1 MNSTQQICDG
11 CAVGIYN
18 DIQEGLVMAE
28 CKEKP
33 LDFQNVVHQLHDKF
47 EQEVQIDLQEL
58 RNKSKLAAVDGLKS
72 KDQLVR
78 VGDGYYRAEYILD
91 YLPTLT
97 GSLKFSQQGY
107 SNSCKSL
114 LVEGDNGCVLI
125 LPVRPSD
132 KSILQSV
139 CAY

>member
-1 MNSTQQICDG
+1 MKEYGEVIENVDLKKYNSY
-11 CAVGIYN
+11 GIGGHARYL
-18 DIQEGLVMAE
+18 I
-28 CKEKP
+28 KP
-33 LDFQNVVHQLHDKF
+33 SSTA
-47 EQEVQIDLQEL
+47 DLQEL

-132 KSILQSV
+132 KSMPQSV

>member
-1 MNSTQQICDG
+1 
-11 CAVGIYN
+11 
-18 DIQEGLVMAE
+18 MADY
-28 CKEKP
+28 KENP
-33 LDFQNVVHQLHDKF
+33 LDFRKVVHQLHDKF
-47 EQEVQIDLQEL
+47 EQDVQIDLQEL
-58 RNKSKLAAVDGLKS
+58 RNKSKLAAADGLKS

-78 VGDGYYRAEYILD
+78 VGDGYYRTEYILD

-107 SNSCKSL
+107 SNSYKSL

-132 KSILQSV
+132 KSMSQSV